1 MPTTLPSSD
10 AARGALRSKEY
21 SLPPRMRRSLAEM
34 ATSSCVEVWSVAHKR
49 GALRDKRRHPRW
61 QWTTSSGSTGAS
73 RDSENHPRDGVSGP
87 FRHLSVWRLWKF
99 VGRAR
104 DPCRSTVRVS
114 IGTRVIYYFCNV
126 YKRAPVM
133 GVPLV
138 TGPKHCCVDCGVLCL
153 WT

>member
-1 MPTTLPSSD
+1 M
-10 AARGALRSKEY
+10 
-21 SLPPRMRRSLAEM
+21 
-34 ATSSCVEVWSVAHKR
+34 
-49 GALRDKRRHPRW
+49 
-61 QWTTSSGSTGAS
+61 
-73 RDSENHPRDGVSGP
+73 SGP

-114 IGTRVIYYFCNV
+114 IGTRVIYYFNFCNV

-138 TGPKHCCVDCGVLCL
+138 LRVPARSAATRERKRVEDGRRLEKVGESEIA
-153 WT
+153 